1 MAQEIIPNQFVIQ
14 GQGIHIVYSTSGIAG
29 TAQLTFK
36 KGRKSLNFTG
46 DEIVLSDLRIG
57 TLVSVTIARIP
68 DRSLT
73 SFGFLL
79 PMIRLPKE
87 SAKQS
92 FRTLGITTV
101 DKTTIGGPAKGV
113 QQTYKAAQLRG
124 TAQRVR
130 SVV

>member
-1 MAQEIIPNQFVIQ
+1 VALFRTRTAAVFRINAQIIDVEVDMYP
-14 GQGIHIVYSTSGIAG
+14 G
-29 TAQLTFK
+29 TA
-36 KGRKSLNFTG
+36 R
-46 DEIVLSDLRIG
+46 DVLSDLKIG
-57 TLVSVTIARIP
+57 TLASVTIARIP

-101 DKTTIGGPAKGV
+101 DKTRSADRRRACSKLIKPLNC
-113 QQTYKAAQLRG
+113 AAPLNEFG
-124 TAQRVR
+124 LW
-130 SVV
+130 SKDSKSLP

>member
-14 GQGIHIVYSTSGIAG
+14 GEGIHIVYSTSGIAG
-29 TAQLTFK
+29 TAQLSFK
-36 KGRKSLNFTG
+36 KGRKSLNFAG
-46 DEIVLSDLRIG
+46 DEIVLSDVKIG
-57 TLVSVTIARIP
+57 TLVSVTIERIP

-79 PMIRLPKE
+79 PMIRLSKD

-101 DKTTIGGPAKGV
+101 DKTTIGGPPKGV
-113 QQTYKAAQLRG
+113 QQTYKAAQLSG
-124 TAQRVR
+124 AAQRVQ